1 MAKSL
6 LKKAIEENVPRFES
20 ESHAYFGP
28 LGEMPSVSKL
38 IEPVKAYA
46 GIPEHILIEAA
57 AKGEAAHMAIASWN
71 LSGSDWMASEQDR
84 MHLDR
89 WKAFFSKHPEY
100 EIIGVEVALMHPS
113 MHYAGTID
121 CIVYDSCCGCVRV
134 IDLKTGSVDGGAA
147 WVAQLSFYTEL
158 LRAIVCKPAI
168 GLTVGDPVLVWTGG
182 NKYRTVPEERTLAIG
197 LWQIH
202 RQMTAR
208 NGETKWTLI

>member
-6 LKKAIEENVPRFES
+6 LAKAIEGNKPAFDAET
-20 ESHAYFGP
+20 HTYTGP
-28 LGEMPSVSKL
+28 LGKMPSVSEIISPTKCY
-38 IEPVKAYA
+38 E
-46 GIPEHILIEAA
+46 GIPEHILREAA
-57 AKGEAAHMAIASWN
+57 AKGESAHLAIASWN
-71 LSGSDWMASEQDR
+71 LSGSDWLASEQDC

-134 IDLKTGSVDGGAA
+134 VDLKTGSMDGGAS
-147 WVAQLSFYTEL
+147 WVAQLSLYTEL
-158 LRAIVCKPAI
+158 LRSIVSKPDI
-168 GLTVGDPVLVWTGG
+168 GLTVSDPVLVWTGG
-182 NKYRTVPEERTLAIG
+182 NKYRTVPEERTLAIS

-202 RQMTAR
+202 RQVTAR
-208 NGETKWTLI
+208 KGETAWKLI